1 MHTKCPLLYLTM
13 TVTVPPYS
21 ASDPW
26 VMLLLGRIP
35 FTHYIFGH
43 SCCET
48 WSQTYM
54 IGHHRLTFFFY
65 RSRLGFFFFSAPPCP
80 HHCSKTH
87 QPWFKWMGGLTSHC
101 NDSSASSSVRS
112 YLGKVGLLVK
122 CYSLN
127 SMMIETPGFLTQCYN
142 VHWWSGPWCWIIVHP
157 SPFKQNLNVLQFAL
171 SWDDRPKWCAFCYYR
186 SGFYK
191 FRVEGED
198 SIKRVGRGRGQ
209 SG

>member
-1 MHTKCPLLYLTM
+1 MLWDLITDLHDW
-13 TVTVPPYS
+13 PPQI
-21 ASDPW
+21 D
-26 VMLLLGRIP
+26 
-35 FTHYIFGH
+35 
-43 SCCET
+43 
-48 WSQTYM
+48 
-54 IGHHRLTFFFY
+54 FFFY

-127 SMMIETPGFLTQCYN
+127 SMMIETPGFPTQCYN

-157 SPFKQNLNVLQFAL
+157 SRSSRTWTSFSWRWVGMTDQSDVLSAITEV
-171 SWDDRPKWCAFCYYR
+171 AFT
-186 SGFYK
+186 SS
-191 FRVEGED
+191 E
-198 SIKRVGRGRGQ
+198 
-209 SG
+209 

>member
-1 MHTKCPLLYLTM
+1 MGLKWSIRANCVIKWSLTVHTKCPLLYLTM

-54 IGHHRLTFFFY
+54 IGHHRLTFFFTAAGWVY
-65 RSRLGFFFFSAPPCP
+65 FFSAPPCP
-80 HHCSKTH
+80 HHCSRTH
-87 QPWFKWMGGLTSHC
+87 QPWFKWMGGLASHC

-127 SMMIETPGFLTQCYN
+127 SMMIETPGFLTHAITC
-142 VHWWSGPWCWIIVHP
+142 I
-157 SPFKQNLNVLQFAL
+157 
-171 SWDDRPKWCAFCYYR
+171 DDLDLGA
-186 SGFYK
+186 G
-191 FRVEGED
+191 
-198 SIKRVGRGRGQ
+198 
-209 SG
+209 

>member
-80 HHCSKTH
+80 HHCSRTH
-87 QPWFKWMGGLTSHC
+87 QPWFKWMGGLASHC
-101 NDSSASSSVRS
+101 NDSSASSSVRP

-171 SWDDRPKWCAFCYYR
+171 SWDDRPKWCAFYYYR

-191 FRVEGED
+191 FRVGED
-198 SIKRVGRGRGQ
+198 SIKRVT
-209 SG
+209 SL